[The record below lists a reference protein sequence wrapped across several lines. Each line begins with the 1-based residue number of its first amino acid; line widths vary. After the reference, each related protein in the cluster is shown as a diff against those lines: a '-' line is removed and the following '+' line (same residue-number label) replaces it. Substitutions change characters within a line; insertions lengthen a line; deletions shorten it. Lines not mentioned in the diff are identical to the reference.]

1 MEIQVGEY
9 VRTDEGIIDKV
20 IKIEEAGSGTRF
32 FGERLEDTIIITNRD
47 ILSERRIDAT
57 DIVKH
62 SKNIID
68 LIEEGDYVNGE
79 KIDKILQV
87 SHKHNSIIINN
98 EEELLEQ
105 DIKLIA
111 THQQFKQVEYEV

>member
-1 MEIQVGEY
+1 M
-9 VRTDEGIIDKV
+9 RTDSGEIGHIFQINDENRYSKYRTKID
-20 IKIEEAGSGTRF
+20 
-32 FGERLEDTIIITNRD
+32 TNSTCKSTYLRK
-47 ILSERRIDAT
+47 E

-68 LIEEGDYVNGE
+68 LIEEGDYVNGV
-79 KIDKILQV
+79 KIEQILQV

-105 DIKLIA
+105 DIKSIV
-111 THQQFKQVEYEV
+111 THQQFKQVEYGV